1 MNKSLVLVCVTAFLM
16 GPVLNACCTGN
27 NCMIGDSA
35 FTTANSNSN
44 LIVGSTCTAL
54 PQGYS
59 GVGASAFTNNGNCS
73 CCDLTRLTAAS
84 PLYIQALKLS
94 YKNFLTALSN
104 AEAQMNQQAYKDQIN
119 AAKAQIQNIQTLSSE
134 LKAKIIAFYDE
145 LANGSVGIAL
155 KQYIENAKPCLQQV
169 FTVKHNLIIG
179 LCTNVASDFVSNNGY
194 VLHKNICKDI
204 VPFCA
209 KAHLGLHKYI
219 RAVTALV
226 QALMPNYTPPAI
238 DELLADLK
246 TCADNPT
253 NCKTNATLLDR
264 TCAKFLPTS
273 ASSPTRLLE
282 GSNDQ
287 VHHRL
292 LEVLHPFERLLQ
304 TSVSNTEPGWNLSE
318 SNTALRADTSSPN
331 HAGYVSGDTNSSA
344 TIITNPEG
352 APSNSTSFA
361 PLLGSIMA
369 FLLMLVAFL
378 N

>member
-27 NCMIGDSA
+27 NCQIVDSA
-35 FTTANSNSN
+35 YTTTNPNSN
-44 LIVGSTCTAL
+44 LIVTPTCTPL

-59 GVGASAFTNNGNCS
+59 GIGAGAFTNNGNCC

-84 PLYIQALKLS
+84 PLYIQALKQA
-94 YKNFLTALSN
+94 YKTFLTALSN
-104 AEAQMNQQAYKDQIN
+104 AQNQMNQQAYKDQIN
-119 AAKAQIQNIQTLSSE
+119 AARAQIQQMQNFNTE
-134 LKAKIIAFYDE
+134 VRAKIIAFYDE
-145 LANGSVGIAL
+145 LANGSIGIAL
-155 KQYIENAKPCLQQV
+155 KQYIDNVRPCLQQL

-179 LCTNVASDFVSNNGY
+179 LCTNIASDFVSGNGY

-209 KAHLGLHKYI
+209 KAHFGLQKYT

-238 DELLADLK
+238 DELLNDIQ
-246 TCADNPT
+246 TCANDPT
-253 NCKTNATLLDR
+253 NCKTNTALLDR
-264 TCAKFLPTS
+264 ICVKFLPST
-273 ASSPTRLLE
+273 ASSPMRVLE
-282 GSNDQ
+282 DSSDQ

-292 LEVLHPFERLLQ
+292 LEVLQPFERLLQ
-304 TSVSNTEPGWNLSE
+304 AVSNTEPNWALAD

-352 APSNSTSFA
+352 APSNTTSFA
-361 PLLGSIMA
+361 PLFGSIMA
-369 FLLMLVAFL
+369 FLLVLIALL